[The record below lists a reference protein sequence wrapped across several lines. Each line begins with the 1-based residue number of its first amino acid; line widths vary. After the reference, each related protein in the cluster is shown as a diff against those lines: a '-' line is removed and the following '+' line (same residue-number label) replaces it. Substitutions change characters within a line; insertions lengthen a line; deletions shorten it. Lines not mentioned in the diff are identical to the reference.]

1 MNAQEILEKITPI
14 FQEVFNDDE
23 LEVTMD
29 LTSEEIDE
37 WSSITQTL
45 LITNLEN
52 QFGVKFKLREIATMN
67 DVATIVS
74 LIEGKIA

>member
-1 MNAQEILEKITPI
+1 MNKQEILEKITPV
-14 FQEVFNDDE
+14 FQTVFNDDE
-23 LEVTMD
+23 LEVTME
-29 LTSEEIDE
+29 LTSDEIDE

-52 QFGVKFKLREIATMN
+52 LFGIKFKLREIATMN

-74 LIEGKIA
+74 LIESKLA

>member
-74 LIEGKIA
+74 HIEGKIA

>member
-1 MNAQEILEKITPI
+1 MNKQEILEKITPV
-14 FQEVFNDDE
+14 FQTVFNDDE
-23 LEVTMD
+23 LEVTME
-29 LTSEEIDE
+29 LTSDEIDE

-52 QFGVKFKLREIATMN
+52 EFGIKFKLREIATMN

-74 LIEGKIA
+74 LIESKLA